1 MVQSFRTTSD
11 LEWAR
16 AAVVVHVG
24 HGVSAVSAAS
34 CAADLCIPLHSPGA
48 MLTGCQRWSG
58 DHPL

>member
-1 MVQSFRTTSD
+1 MVRSFRSTSD

-34 CAADLCIPLHSPGA
+34 CVADLCIPLHSPGA
-48 MLTGCQRWSG
+48 MLTGCQR
-58 DHPL
+58 